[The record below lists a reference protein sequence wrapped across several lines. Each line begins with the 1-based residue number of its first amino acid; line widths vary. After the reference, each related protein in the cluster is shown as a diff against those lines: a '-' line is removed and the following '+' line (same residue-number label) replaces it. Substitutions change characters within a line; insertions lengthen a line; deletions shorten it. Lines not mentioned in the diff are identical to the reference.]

1 MMDKNIIFLLTYCEA
16 DEWIKFTPPSKFK
29 EKFSNYRFIV
39 LDNGDQPVM
48 EQWCKDTDSIY
59 YSAEQNIGS
68 SGGYNWIFRVAS
80 LLKCKRAGL
89 LQADVEILDVEKV
102 LDVLFDSKWQ
112 DNEIP
117 FWPQV
122 DRSEWD
128 LHDPGQVYNLG
139 QIFSFNA
146 DYILSNDF
154 LVDENYVVTHFDDA
168 DLARR
173 MRDGGMELHNQMLNL
188 DLDCLHSHKI
198 DYHNTHGDGVSH
210 VADGHYVIHHI
221 SSSRSGNHE
230 DWLKYNQEYHNE
242 KWFKEVGV
250 VAWDRPFGN
259 NNDLNYRKPHSKRWT
274 DLHYLPYPVE
284 HEVNRFY
291 SLFPQLFNE

>member
-1 MMDKNIIFLLTYCEA
+1 MMDKNVIFLLTYCEA

-29 EKFSNYRFIV
+29 ENFSNYKFIV
-39 LDNGDQPVM
+39 LDNGNQPVM

-89 LQADVEILDVEKV
+89 LQADVEVLDVEKV

-122 DRSEWD
+122 PKADWD
-128 LHDPGQVYNLG
+128 LYDPGQVYNLG
-139 QIFSFNA
+139 QIFSFNP
-146 DYILSNDF
+146 DYILEHDF

-173 MRDGGMELHNQMLNL
+173 MRDGGMRLYNQML
-188 DLDCLHSHKI
+188 DLDVDVKPEATTHTAP
-198 DYHNTHGDGVSH
+198 DYYT
-210 VADGHYVIHHI
+210 IHHI
-221 SSSRSGNHE
+221 SSSNSGNHK
-230 DWLKYNQEYHNE
+230 DWLEYNQEYHTK
-242 KWFKEVGV
+242 KWFRDPKY
-250 VAWDRPFGN
+250 AWETPFGDN
-259 NNDLNYRKPHSKRWT
+259 NYLNRTKPHSERWT
-274 DLHYLPYPVE
+274 NLNYLPYPVE

>member
-16 DEWIKFTPPSKFK
+16 DEWVKFAPPSKFI
-29 EKFSNYRFIV
+29 EQFSKYKFIV

-59 YSAEQNIGS
+59 YGAEQNIGS

-102 LDVLFDSKWQ
+102 LDVLFDNKWQ

-122 DRSEWD
+122 PKAEWD
-128 LHDPGQVYNLG
+128 IYDPGQVYNLG
-139 QIFSFNA
+139 QIFSFNP

-173 MRDGGMELHNQMLNL
+173 MRDGGMKLHNQMLNL
-188 DLDCLHSHKI
+188 DVDIESKAT
-198 DYHNTHGDGVSH
+198 THT
-210 VADGHYVIHHI
+210 APNYYTIHHI
-221 SSSRSGNHE
+221 SSSNSGNHE
-230 DWLKYNQEYHNE
+230 DWLKYNEDYHNE
-242 KWFKEVGV
+242 KWFKEVDV

-259 NNDLNYRKPHSKRWT
+259 DNDLNYRKPHSKRWT

-291 SLFPQLFNE
+291 NQYPELFE